1 MERIGVFV
9 CHCGT
14 NIAGTVD
21 VAKVAEELGKVDG
34 VVFSTHYT
42 YMCSSAGQKMIEDH
56 IKNDKLTGVVLCS
69 CSPRMHEK
77 TFRGC
82 AERAGLNPYKVEI
95 ANIREQDSWVVKD
108 MPKATEKAI
117 ALGKAAIA
125 KTILDAPLTPGET
138 PVVKRALVIGG
149 GIAGITAALDIADA
163 GFPVD
168 IVEKKTT
175 VGGKMAM
182 LDKTFPTL
190 DCASCIVTPKMTE
203 VSQNPNI
210 RILSYSEV
218 VGVKGYIG
226 NFTIDIKR
234 HPRYVDETKCTGCG
248 ACIEACPNKKVPN
261 EFNLNLNNRKAINIP
276 FAQAVPK
283 VAAISADYCL
293 HMKGLEKGKDNVC
306 GFCEKACG
314 TGAINFHQTE
324 EVITEKYGAIIV
336 ATGYNPIDLSK
347 FDEYAYSQSPDVVS
361 SLEFERLCN
370 ASGPTNGHLLRP
382 SDGNEPKEIVFV
394 QCVGSRCSADSK
406 KGHEYCS
413 KVCCMYT
420 AKHAILTRDH
430 YPDTNITVFY
440 IDVRTPGKN
449 FDEFYRRAVEQ
460 YGVHYIKGQVGKV
473 TPQSDG
479 TLDVQGSDLI
489 LNRQVHIKADMVVLA
504 ASIEADK
511 SARPLATMLTT
522 SMDNNDFFLE
532 AHAKLRPVESPTAGI
547 FLAGCCQGPKDI
559 PETVAQSSGAA
570 AKAICLLVKDKLK
583 NNPCTAHPNENMCN
597 GCGQCANVCPYGA
610 ISYIDKDFRGPNR
623 TTITRH
629 VSQVNTAMCQG
640 CGACTVACP
649 SGAMDLNGFSN
660 NQILAEVDAVCQN
673 L

>member
-21 VAKVAEELGKVDG
+21 VAKVAEELGKVNG
-34 VVFSTHYT
+34 VVYSTHYT
-42 YMCSSAGQKMIEDH
+42 YMCSSAGQKMIEDKIH
-56 IKNDKLTGVVLCS
+56 ELNLTGVVLCS

-77 TFRGC
+77 TFRSC
-82 AERAGLNPYKVEI
+82 AERAGLNAYKVEV
-95 ANIREQDSWVVKD
+95 ANIREQCSWVMKEMGD
-108 MPKATEKAI
+108 ATEKAI
-117 ALGKAAIA
+117 ALGKAAVA
-125 KTILDAPLTPGET
+125 KTILDTPLIEGET
-138 PVVKRALVIGG
+138 PMTKRALVIGG

-168 IVEKKTT
+168 IVEKDYT
-175 VGGKMAM
+175 VGGKMAK

-218 VGVKGYIG
+218 AGVKGYIG
-226 NFTIDIKR
+226 NFEVDIKR

-248 ACIEACPNKKVPN
+248 ACIEKCPNKKVPN
-261 EFNLNLNNRKAINIP
+261 AFNLNLNNRKAIDIP

-293 HMKGLEKGKDNVC
+293 HMKGLKNGKDNVC
-306 GFCEKACG
+306 GFCEKACAA
-314 TGAINFHQTE
+314 GAINFHQE
-324 EVITEKYGAIIV
+324 ETMLTEKYGAIIV
-336 ATGYNPIDLSK
+336 ATGYNPISLEK

-382 SDGNEPKEIVFV
+382 SDGKEPKNIVFV
-394 QCVGSRCSADSK
+394 QCVGSRCSADSA

-413 KVCCMYT
+413 KICCMYT

-473 TPQSDG
+473 TPLSDG

-583 NNPCTAHPNENMCN
+583 NNPCTANPNENACN

-610 ISYIDKDFRGPNR
+610 ISYIEKDFRGSNR
-623 TTITRH
+623 TTITRR
-629 VSQVNTAMCQG
+629 VSQVNKAMCHG

-649 SGAMDLNGFSN
+649 SGAMDLLGFSN
-660 NQILAEVDAVCQN
+660 KQILAEVDSV

>member
-21 VAKVAEELGKVDG
+21 VKKVAEELGKVDG
-34 VVFSTHYT
+34 VVFSTNYT
-42 YMCSSAGQKMIEDH
+42 YMCSSAGQQMIEEH

-77 TFRGC
+77 TFRAC
-82 AERAGLNPYKVEI
+82 AQRAGLNAYKVEV
-95 ANIREQDSWVVKD
+95 ANIREQCSWVLKN
-108 MPKATEKAI
+108 PEEATEKAI

-125 KTILDAPLTPGET
+125 KTILDTPLVEGET
-138 PVVKRALVIGG
+138 PVTKRALVIGG

-218 VGVKGYIG
+218 CGVKGYIG
-226 NFTIDIKR
+226 NFQIDIKR

-261 EFNLNLNNRKAINIP
+261 EFNLNLNTRKAINIP

-283 VAAISADYCL
+283 VASIDEGYCL
-293 HMKGLEKGKDNVC
+293 HMKGLKNGKDNVC
-306 GFCEKACG
+306 GFCEKACAA
-314 TGAINFHQTE
+314 GAINFNQKE
-324 EVITEKYGAIIV
+324 EIITEKYGAIIV
-336 ATGYNPIDLSK
+336 ATGYNPIDLKK

-382 SDGNEPKEIVFV
+382 SDGKEPKNIVFV
-394 QCVGSRCSADSK
+394 QCVGSRCSADSS

-430 YPDTNITVFY
+430 YPDTNCYVFY

-473 TPQSDG
+473 TPLSDG

-583 NNPCTAHPNENMCN
+583 NNPCTAHPNENACN

-660 NQILAEVDAVCQN
+660 KQILAEVDAC

>member
-21 VAKVAEELGKVDG
+21 VAKVAEELGKVNG
-34 VVFSTHYT
+34 VVYSTHYT
-42 YMCSSAGQKMIEDH
+42 YMCSSAGQKMIEDKIH
-56 IKNDKLTGVVLCS
+56 ELNLTGVVLCS

-77 TFRGC
+77 TFRSC
-82 AERAGLNPYKVEI
+82 AERAGLNAYKVEV
-95 ANIREQDSWVVKD
+95 ANIREQCSWVMKEMGD
-108 MPKATEKAI
+108 ATEKAI
-117 ALGKAAIA
+117 ALGKAAVA
-125 KTILDAPLTPGET
+125 KTILDTPLIEGET
-138 PVVKRALVIGG
+138 PMTKRALVIGG

-168 IVEKKTT
+168 IVEKDYT
-175 VGGKMAM
+175 VGGKMAK

-218 VGVKGYIG
+218 AGVKGYIG
-226 NFTIDIKR
+226 NFEVDIKR

-248 ACIEACPNKKVPN
+248 ACIEKCPNKKVPN
-261 EFNLNLNNRKAINIP
+261 AFNLNLNNRKAIDIP

-283 VAAISADYCL
+283 VAAISAAYCL
-293 HMKGLEKGKDNVC
+293 HMKGLKNGKDNVC
-306 GFCEKACG
+306 GFCEKACAA
-314 TGAINFHQTE
+314 GAINFHQE
-324 EVITEKYGAIIV
+324 ETMLTEKYGAIIV
-336 ATGYNPIDLSK
+336 ATGYNPISLEK

-382 SDGNEPKEIVFV
+382 SDGKEPKNIVFV
-394 QCVGSRCSADSK
+394 QCVGSRCSADST

-413 KVCCMYT
+413 KICCMYT

-473 TPQSDG
+473 TPLSDG

-583 NNPCTAHPNENMCN
+583 NNPCTANPNENACN

-610 ISYIDKDFRGPNR
+610 ISYIEKDFRGPNR
-623 TTITRH
+623 TTITRR
-629 VSQVNTAMCQG
+629 VSQVNKAMCHG

-649 SGAMDLNGFSN
+649 SGAMDLLGFSN
-660 NQILAEVDAVCQN
+660 KQILAEVDSV

>member
-21 VAKVAEELGKVDG
+21 VEKVAEELGKVDN
-34 VVFSTHYT
+34 VVYSTHYT
-42 YMCSSAGQKMIEDH
+42 YMCSSAGQQMIEER
-56 IKNDKLTGVVLCS
+56 IKEDKLTGVVLCS

-77 TFRGC
+77 TFRNC
-82 AERAGLNPYKVEI
+82 AERAGLNPFKVEV
-95 ANIREQDSWVVKD
+95 ANIREQDSWVLKD
-108 MPKATEKAI
+108 KDQATEKAI
-117 ALGKAAIA
+117 ALGKAAVA
-125 KTILDAPLTPGET
+125 KTILNTPLIAGET
-138 PVVKRALVIGG
+138 PMTKRALVIGG

-168 IVEKKTT
+168 IVEKDYT
-175 VGGKMAM
+175 VGGKMAK

-210 RILSYSEV
+210 RILSASEV
-218 VGVKGYIG
+218 TAVSGYIG
-226 NFTIDIKR
+226 NFEIEITR

-248 ACIEACPNKKVPN
+248 ACIEKCPNAKVPN
-261 EFNLNLNNRKAINIP
+261 PFNLNLNNRKAIDIP

-283 VAAISADYCL
+283 VANIDATYCL
-293 HMKGLEKGKDNVC
+293 HMKALKNGKDGVC
-306 GFCEKACG
+306 GFCEKAC
-314 TGAINFHQTE
+314 TAGAINFKQQE
-324 EVITEKYGAIIV
+324 EKLTEKYGAIVV
-336 ATGYNPIDLSK
+336 ATGYNPISLEK

-382 SDGNEPKEIVFV
+382 SDGKEPKTIVFV
-394 QCVGSRCSADSK
+394 QCVGSRCSADST

-413 KVCCMYT
+413 KICCMYT

-430 YPDTNITVFY
+430 YPDTNCYVFY

-489 LNRQVHIKADMVVLA
+489 LNKQVHIKADMVVLA

-583 NNPCTAHPNENMCN
+583 NDPCTAHPDENACN
-597 GCGQCANVCPYGA
+597 GCGACKNVCPYGA
-610 ISYIDKDFRGPNR
+610 ISYVEKDFRGPNR
-623 TTITRH
+623 TTITRR
-629 VSQVNTAMCQG
+629 VSQVNSAMCHG

-649 SGAMDLNGFSN
+649 SGAMDLHGFSN
-660 NQILAEVDAVCQN
+660 KQILAEVDSV

>member
-34 VVFSTHYT
+34 VVYSTHYT
-42 YMCSSAGQKMIEDH
+42 YMCSSAGQQMIEDH
-56 IKNDKLTGVVLCS
+56 IKDDKLTGVVLCS

-77 TFRGC
+77 TFRSC
-82 AERAGLNPYKVEI
+82 AERAGLNPYKVEV
-95 ANIREQDSWVVKD
+95 ANIREQTSWVMKD
-108 MPKATEKAI
+108 MEQATEKAI

-125 KTILDAPLTPGET
+125 KTILDTPLIAGET
-138 PVVKRALVIGG
+138 PMTKRALVIGG

-168 IVEKKTT
+168 IVEKDYT
-175 VGGKMAM
+175 VGGKMAK

-210 RILSYSEV
+210 RILSASEV
-218 VGVKGYIG
+218 CRVSGYIG
-226 NFTIDIKR
+226 NFEIDIKR

-248 ACIEACPNKKVPN
+248 ACIEKCPNKKVPN
-261 EFNLNLNNRKAINIP
+261 AFNLGLNNRKAIDIP

-283 VAAISADYCL
+283 VANIDANYCL
-293 HMKGLEKGKDNVC
+293 HMKGLANGKDNVC
-306 GFCEKACG
+306 GFCEKACAA
-314 TGAINFHQTE
+314 GAIKFDQKE
-324 EVITEKYGAIIV
+324 EIITEKYGAIIV
-336 ATGYNPIDLSK
+336 ATGYNPISLEK
-347 FDEYAYSQSPDVVS
+347 FDEYAYNQSPDVVS

-382 SDGNEPKEIVFV
+382 SDGKEPKTIVFV
-394 QCVGSRCSADSK
+394 QCVGSRCSADST

-413 KVCCMYT
+413 KICCMYT

-430 YPDTNITVFY
+430 YPDTNCYVFY
-440 IDVRTPGKN
+440 IDVRTPGKL

-489 LNRQVHIKADMVVLA
+489 LNKQVHIKADMVVLA

-583 NNPCTAHPNENMCN
+583 NDPCTAQPDENACN
-597 GCGQCANVCPYGA
+597 GCGQCQNVCPYGA
-610 ISYIDKDFRGPNR
+610 ISYVDKDFRGPNR

-629 VSQVNTAMCQG
+629 VSQVNSAMCHG

-649 SGAMDLNGFSN
+649 SGAMDLKGFSN
-660 NQILAEVDAVCQN
+660 KQILAEVDSV

>member
-21 VAKVAEELGKVDG
+21 VAKVAEEVGKMPE
-34 VVFSTHYT
+34 VVYSTNYT

-56 IKNDKLTGVVLCS
+56 IKDDKLTGVVLCS

-77 TFRGC
+77 TFRSC
-82 AERAGLNPYKVEI
+82 AARAGLNQFKVEI
-95 ANIREQDSWVVKD
+95 ANIREQTSWVGKNIEEN
-108 MPKATEKAI
+108 TEKAI
-117 ALGKAAIA
+117 ALAKAAVA
-125 KTILDAPLTPGET
+125 KTVLNSPLTEGET
-138 PVVKRALVIGG
+138 PVTKRALVIGG

-168 IVEKKTT
+168 IVEKKVT

-234 HPRYVDETKCTGCG
+234 HARYVDESKCTGCG

-261 EFNLNLNNRKAINIP
+261 DFNLNLDNKKAIYIP

-283 VAAISADYCL
+283 VATIDANYCL
-293 HMKGLEKGKDNVC
+293 HQKAAKNGKEAC
-306 GFCEKACG
+306 GFCQKACG
-314 TGAINFHQTE
+314 VGAIDFNMKD
-324 EVITEKYGAIIV
+324 EVITEKYGTIIV
-336 ATGYNPIDLSK
+336 ATGYNPIELTK

-382 SDGNEPKEIVFV
+382 SDGKEPKTIVFV
-394 QCVGSRCSADSK
+394 QCVGSRCSADST

-413 KVCCMYT
+413 KICCMYT

-430 YPDTNITVFY
+430 YPDTNCYVFY
-440 IDVRTPGKN
+440 IDVRTPGKL

-489 LNRQVHIKADMVVLA
+489 LNKQVHIKADMVVLA

-583 NNPCTAHPNENMCN
+583 NDPCTAQPDENACN

-610 ISYIDKDFRGPNR
+610 ISYVDKDFRGPNR

-629 VSQVNTAMCQG
+629 VSQVNSAMCHG

-649 SGAMDLNGFSN
+649 SGAMDLKGFSN
-660 NQILAEVDAVCQN
+660 KQILAEVDSV

>member
-42 YMCSSAGQKMIEDH
+42 YMCSSAGQQMIEDH
-56 IKNDKLTGVVLCS
+56 IKDDKLTGVVLCS

-77 TFRGC
+77 TFRSC
-82 AERAGLNPYKVEI
+82 AERAGLNPYKVEV
-95 ANIREQDSWVVKD
+95 ANIREQTSWVMKD
-108 MPKATEKAI
+108 MEQATEKAI

-125 KTILDAPLTPGET
+125 KTILDTPLIAGET
-138 PVVKRALVIGG
+138 PMTKRALVIGG

-168 IVEKKTT
+168 IVEKDYT
-175 VGGKMAM
+175 VGGKMAK

-210 RILSYSEV
+210 RILSASEV
-218 VGVKGYIG
+218 CRVSGYIG
-226 NFTIDIKR
+226 NFEIDIKR
-234 HPRYVDETKCTGCG
+234 YPRYVDETKCTGCG
-248 ACIEACPNKKVPN
+248 ACIEKCPNKKVPN
-261 EFNLNLNNRKAINIP
+261 AFNLGLNNRKAIDIP

-283 VAAISADYCL
+283 VANIDANYCL
-293 HMKGLEKGKDNVC
+293 HMKGLANGKDNVC
-306 GFCEKACG
+306 GFCEKACAA
-314 TGAINFHQTE
+314 GAIKFDQKE
-324 EVITEKYGAIIV
+324 EIITEKYGAIIV
-336 ATGYNPIDLSK
+336 ATGYNPISLEK
-347 FDEYAYSQSPDVVS
+347 FDEYAYNQSPDVVS

-382 SDGNEPKEIVFV
+382 SDGKEPKTIVFV
-394 QCVGSRCSADSK
+394 QCVGSRCSADST

-413 KVCCMYT
+413 KICCMYT

-430 YPDTNITVFY
+430 YPDTNCYVFY
-440 IDVRTPGKN
+440 IDVRTPGKL

-489 LNRQVHIKADMVVLA
+489 LNKQVHIKADMVVLA

-583 NNPCTAHPNENMCN
+583 NDPCTAQPDENACN

-610 ISYIDKDFRGPNR
+610 ISYVDKDFRGPNR

-629 VSQVNTAMCQG
+629 VSQVNSAMCHG

-649 SGAMDLNGFSN
+649 SGAMDLKGFSN
-660 NQILAEVDAVCQN
+660 KQILAEVDSV

>member
-21 VAKVAEELGKVDG
+21 VAKVAEELGKVNG

-42 YMCSSAGQKMIEDH
+42 YMCSSAGQQMIEDKIH
-56 IKNDKLTGVVLCS
+56 ELNLTGVVLCS

-77 TFRGC
+77 TFRSC
-82 AERAGLNPYKVEI
+82 AERAGLNAYKVEV
-95 ANIREQDSWVVKD
+95 ANIREQCSWVMKE
-108 MPKATEKAI
+108 MPDATEKAI

-125 KTILDAPLTPGET
+125 KTILDTPLIEGET
-138 PVVKRALVIGG
+138 PMTKRALVIGG

-168 IVEKKTT
+168 IVEKDYT
-175 VGGKMAM
+175 VGGKMAR

-203 VSQNPNI
+203 VSQNSNI

-218 VGVKGYIG
+218 CDVKGYIG
-226 NFTIDIKR
+226 NFEVDIKR
-234 HPRYVDETKCTGCG
+234 HPRFVDETKCTGCG
-248 ACIEACPNKKVPN
+248 ACIEKCPNKKVPN
-261 EFNLNLNNRKAINIP
+261 SFNLNLDNCKAINIP
-276 FAQAVPK
+276 FDQAVPK
-283 VAAISADYCL
+283 VAAINADYCL
-293 HMKGLEKGKDNVC
+293 HMNGLKNGKDNVC
-306 GFCEKACG
+306 GFCEKAC
-314 TGAINFHQTE
+314 TAGAINFNQKE
-324 EVITEKYGAIIV
+324 EILTEKYGAIIV
-336 ATGYNPIDLSK
+336 ATGYNPISLEK

-382 SDGNEPKEIVFV
+382 SDGKEPKNIVFV
-394 QCVGSRCSADSK
+394 QCVGSRCSADST

-413 KVCCMYT
+413 KICCMYT

-473 TPQSDG
+473 TPLSDG

-489 LNRQVHIKADMVVLA
+489 LNKQVHIKADMVVLA

-511 SARPLATMLTT
+511 TARPLATMLTT

-583 NNPCTAHPNENMCN
+583 NNPCTANPNENACN

-610 ISYIDKDFRGPNR
+610 ITYIDKDFRGPNR

-629 VSQVNTAMCQG
+629 VSQVNTAMCHG

-649 SGAMDLNGFSN
+649 SGAMDLLGFSN
-660 NQILAEVDAVCQN
+660 KQILAEVDSV

>member
-21 VAKVAEELGKVDG
+21 VAKVAEELGKIPE

-42 YMCSSAGQKMIEDH
+42 YMCSSAGQQMIEDH
-56 IKNDKLTGVVLCS
+56 IKNDHLTGVVLCS

-82 AERAGLNPYKVEI
+82 AERAGLNPYKVEV
-95 ANIREQDSWVVKD
+95 ANIREQDSWVTKD
-108 MPKATEKAI
+108 MPLATEKAI
-117 ALGKAAIA
+117 ALGKAAVA
-125 KTILDAPLTPGET
+125 KTILDTPLTPGET
-138 PVVKRALVIGG
+138 PMTKRALVIGG
-149 GIAGITAALDIADA
+149 GIAGITAALDIAEA

-168 IVEKKTT
+168 LVERKPT
-175 VGGKMAM
+175 VGGKMAQ

-190 DCASCIVTPKMTE
+190 DCASCIVTPRMTE
-203 VSQNPNI
+203 VGQNKNI

-218 VGVKGYIG
+218 SKVTGYIG
-226 NFTIDIKR
+226 NFTVDILR
-234 HPRYVDETKCTGCG
+234 HARYVDEAKCTGCG
-248 ACIEACPNKKVPN
+248 ECTEKCPMKKVPN
-261 EFNLNLNNRKAINIP
+261 DFNFNLNNKTAVYIP

-283 VAAISADYCL
+283 IATIDANYCL
-293 HMKGLEKGKDNVC
+293 HLKAMKNGKDNVC
-306 GFCEKACG
+306 GMCEKTCG
-314 TGAINFHQTE
+314 AGAINFNAKD
-324 EVITEKYGAIIV
+324 EVIQEKYGAIVV
-336 ATGYNPIDLSK
+336 ATGYDMIDLKPYDEFAYNQSK
-347 FDEYAYSQSPDVVS
+347 DVVS

-370 ASGPTNGHLLRP
+370 ASGPTSGVLLRP
-382 SDGNEPKEIVFV
+382 SDGKPPKKIVFV
-394 QCVGSRCSADSK
+394 QCVGSRCAANAE
-406 KGHEYCS
+406 KGNEYCS

-420 AKHAILTRDH
+420 AKQAILTRDH
-430 YPDTNITVFY
+430 YPDTECYVFY
-440 IDVRTPGKN
+440 IDVRTPGKA

-460 YGVHYIKGQVGKV
+460 YGVHYIKGMVGKV
-473 TPQSDG
+473 TPLSDG

-489 LNRQVHIKADMVVLA
+489 LNRQLHIKADMVVLA
-504 ASIEADK
+504 GSLEANK

-532 AHAKLRPVESPTAGI
+532 AHVKLRPVESPTAGI
-547 FLAGCCQGPKDI
+547 FLAGACLGPKDI

-570 AKAICLLVKDKLK
+570 AKAITLLIKDKLQ
-583 NNPCTAHPNENMCN
+583 NNPCTAHPDENMCN

-610 ISYIDKDFRGPNR
+610 ISYVDKDFRGPNR
-623 TTITRH
+623 ITITRH

-649 SGAMDLNGFSN
+649 SGAMDLLGFSN
-660 NQILAEVDAVCQN
+660 NQILAEVDAVN
-673 L
+673 

>member
-1 MERIGVFV
+1 MERIGVFI

-21 VAKVAEELGKVDG
+21 VEKVTEELAKVPG
-34 VVFSTHYT
+34 VVYSTHYT
-42 YMCSSAGQKMIEDH
+42 YMCSSAGQKMIEDQ
-56 IKNDKLTGVVLCS
+56 IKENKLTGVVLCS

-77 TFRGC
+77 TFRSC
-82 AERAGLNPYKVEI
+82 AERAGLNGYKVEI
-95 ANIREQDSWVVKD
+95 ANIREQTSWVCKD
-108 MPKATEKAI
+108 MEQGTEKAI

-125 KTILDAPLTPGET
+125 KTILDTPLIEGET
-138 PVVKRALVIGG
+138 PVTKRALVIGG

-168 IVEKKTT
+168 IVEKKPT

-226 NFTIDIKR
+226 NFQVDIKR
-234 HPRYVDETKCTGCG
+234 HARYVDETKCTGCG
-248 ACIEACPNKKVPN
+248 ECIEKCPNKKVPN
-261 EFNLNLNNRKAINIP
+261 DFNMNLDNKKAIYIP

-283 VAAISADYCL
+283 VATIDANYCL
-293 HMKGLEKGKDNVC
+293 HMKALAKGKDNVC

-314 TGAINFHQTE
+314 VGAINFHDE
-324 EVITEKYGAIIV
+324 DKVITEGYGAIIV
-336 ATGYNPIDLSK
+336 ATGYNPIDLNK
-347 FDEYAYSQSPDVVS
+347 FDEFAYSQSPDVVS

-370 ASGPTNGHLLRP
+370 ASGPTNGHLKRP
-382 SDGNEPKEIVFV
+382 SDGKEPKTIVFV
-394 QCVGSRCSADSK
+394 QCVGSRCSADAT

-430 YPDTNITVFY
+430 YPDTNCYVFY
-440 IDVRTPGKN
+440 IDVRTPGKL

-460 YGVHYIKGQVGKV
+460 YGVHYIKGMVGKV

-583 NNPCTAHPNENMCN
+583 NNACTANPNENMCN
-597 GCGQCANVCPYGA
+597 GCGQCEKVCPYGA
-610 ISYIDKDFRGPNR
+610 ISYVDKDFRGPNR

-629 VSQVNTAMCQG
+629 VSQVNTAMCHG

-649 SGAMDLNGFSN
+649 SGAMDLLGFSN
-660 NQILAEVDAVCQN
+660 KQILAEVDAC

>member
-21 VAKVAEELGKVDG
+21 VEKVAEELGKVDG
-34 VVFSTHYT
+34 VVYSTHYT
-42 YMCSSAGQKMIEDH
+42 YMCSSAGQQMIEDH

-77 TFRGC
+77 TFRSC
-82 AERAGLNPYKVEI
+82 AERAGLNPFKVEV
-95 ANIREQDSWVVKD
+95 ANIREQTSWVMKD
-108 MPKATEKAI
+108 MEQATEKAI

-125 KTILDAPLTPGET
+125 KTILDTPLIAGET
-138 PVVKRALVIGG
+138 PMTKRALVIGG

-168 IVEKKTT
+168 IVEKDYT
-175 VGGKMAM
+175 VGGKMAK

-210 RILSYSEV
+210 RILSASEV
-218 VGVKGYIG
+218 CRVSGYIG
-226 NFTIDIKR
+226 NFEIDIKR

-248 ACIEACPNKKVPN
+248 ACIEKCPNKKVPN
-261 EFNLNLNNRKAINIP
+261 AFNLGLNNRKAIDIP

-283 VAAISADYCL
+283 VANIDANYCL
-293 HMKGLEKGKDNVC
+293 HMKGLANGKDNVC
-306 GFCEKACG
+306 GFCEKACAA
-314 TGAINFHQTE
+314 GAIKFDQKE
-324 EVITEKYGAIIV
+324 EIITEKYGAIIV
-336 ATGYNPIDLSK
+336 ATGYNPISLEK
-347 FDEYAYSQSPDVVS
+347 FDEYAYNQSPDVVS

-382 SDGNEPKEIVFV
+382 SDGKEPKTIVFV
-394 QCVGSRCSADSK
+394 QCVGSRCSADAT

-413 KVCCMYT
+413 KICCMYT

-430 YPDTNITVFY
+430 YPDTNCYVFY
-440 IDVRTPGKN
+440 IDVRTPGKL

-489 LNRQVHIKADMVVLA
+489 LNKQVHIKADMVVLA

-583 NNPCTAHPNENMCN
+583 NDPCTAQPDENACN
-597 GCGQCANVCPYGA
+597 GCGQCVNVCPYGA
-610 ISYIDKDFRGPNR
+610 ISYVDKDFRGPNR

-629 VSQVNTAMCQG
+629 VSQVNSAMCHG

-649 SGAMDLNGFSN
+649 SGAMDLKGFSN
-660 NQILAEVDAVCQN
+660 KQILAEVDSV

>member
-21 VAKVAEELGKVDG
+21 VAKVAEELGKVNG
-34 VVFSTHYT
+34 VVYSTHYT
-42 YMCSSAGQKMIEDH
+42 YMCSSAGQKMIEDKIH
-56 IKNDKLTGVVLCS
+56 ELNLTGVVLCS

-77 TFRGC
+77 TFRSC
-82 AERAGLNPYKVEI
+82 AERAGLNAYKVEV
-95 ANIREQDSWVVKD
+95 ANIREQCSWVMKEMGD
-108 MPKATEKAI
+108 ATEKAI
-117 ALGKAAIA
+117 ALGKAAVA
-125 KTILDAPLTPGET
+125 KTILDTPLIEGET
-138 PVVKRALVIGG
+138 PMTKRALVIGG

-168 IVEKKTT
+168 IVEKDYT
-175 VGGKMAM
+175 VGGKMAK

-218 VGVKGYIG
+218 AGVKGYIG
-226 NFTIDIKR
+226 NFEVDIKR

-248 ACIEACPNKKVPN
+248 ACIEKCPNKKVPN
-261 EFNLNLNNRKAINIP
+261 TFNLNLNNRKAIDIP

-293 HMKGLEKGKDNVC
+293 HMKGLKNGKDNVC
-306 GFCEKACG
+306 GFCEKACAA
-314 TGAINFHQTE
+314 GAINFHQE
-324 EVITEKYGAIIV
+324 ETMLTEKYGAIIV
-336 ATGYNPIDLSK
+336 ATGYNPISLEK

-382 SDGNEPKEIVFV
+382 SDGKEPKNIVFV
-394 QCVGSRCSADSK
+394 QCVGSRCSADSA

-413 KVCCMYT
+413 KICCMYT

-473 TPQSDG
+473 TPLSDG

-583 NNPCTAHPNENMCN
+583 NNPCTANPNENACN
-597 GCGQCANVCPYGA
+597 GCGQCVNVCPYGA
-610 ISYIDKDFRGPNR
+610 ISYIEKDFRGPNR
-623 TTITRH
+623 TTITRR
-629 VSQVNTAMCQG
+629 VSQVNKAMCHG

-649 SGAMDLNGFSN
+649 SGAMDLLGFSN
-660 NQILAEVDAVCQN
+660 KQILAEVDSV

>member
-21 VAKVAEELGKVDG
+21 VAKVAEELGKQPG
-34 VVFSTHYT
+34 VVYSTHYT

-56 IKNDKLTGVVLCS
+56 IKDDKLTGVVLCS

-82 AERAGLNPYKVEI
+82 AERAGLNPYKVEV
-95 ANIREQDSWVVKD
+95 ANIREQDSWVTKD
-108 MPKATEKAI
+108 IPTATEKAI

-125 KTILDAPLTPGET
+125 KTILDTPLTPGET
-138 PVVKRALVIGG
+138 AVTKRALVIGG

-168 IVEKKTT
+168 IVEKDFT
-175 VGGKMAM
+175 VGGKMAK

-218 VGVKGYIG
+218 CGVRGYIG
-226 NFTIDIKR
+226 NFEIDIKR

-248 ACIEACPNKKVPN
+248 ACIEKCPNKKVPN
-261 EFNLNLNNRKAINIP
+261 AFNLNLNMRKAIDIP

-283 VAAISADYCL
+283 VANIDANYCL
-293 HMKGLEKGKDNVC
+293 HMKGLANGKDNVC
-306 GFCEKACG
+306 GFCEKVCG
-314 TGAINFHQTE
+314 AGAINFHQKE
-324 EVITEKYGAIIV
+324 ELLTEKYGAIIV
-336 ATGYNPIDLSK
+336 ATGYNPIDLNK
-347 FDEYAYSQSPDVVS
+347 FDEFAYAQSPDVVS

-382 SDGNEPKEIVFV
+382 SDGKEPKTIVFV
-394 QCVGSRCSADSK
+394 QCVGSRCSADAG

-430 YPDTNITVFY
+430 YPDTDCYVFY

-460 YGVHYIKGQVGKV
+460 YGVHYIKGMVGKV
-473 TPQSDG
+473 TPQADG

-489 LNRQVHIKADMVVLA
+489 LNRQLHIKADMVVLA

-583 NNPCTAHPNENMCN
+583 NDPCTAHPDENMCN
-597 GCGQCANVCPYGA
+597 GCGQCENVCPYGA
-610 ISYIDKDFRGPNR
+610 ISYVEKDFRGPNR
-623 TTITRH
+623 TTITRR
-629 VSQVNTAMCQG
+629 VSQVNTAMCHG

-649 SGAMDLNGFSN
+649 SGAMDLHGFSN
-660 NQILAEVDAVCQN
+660 KQIMAEVDSI
-673 L
+673 LSF

>member
-21 VAKVAEELGKVDG
+21 VEKVAKEVSKMPG
-34 VVFSTHYT
+34 VVYSTHYT

-56 IKNDKLTGVVLCS
+56 IKDDKLTGVVLCS

-77 TFRGC
+77 TFRSC
-82 AERAGLNPYKVEI
+82 AERAGLNAYKVEI
-95 ANIREQDSWVVKD
+95 ANIREQASWVMKD
-108 MPKATEKAI
+108 KEKATDKAI
-117 ALGKAAIA
+117 ALAKAAVA
-125 KTILDAPLTPGET
+125 KTILDTPLTEGET
-138 PVVKRALVIGG
+138 PMTKRALVIGG

-168 IVEKKTT
+168 LVEKTAT
-175 VGGKMAM
+175 IGGKMAM

-203 VSQNPNI
+203 VSQNKNI
-210 RILSYSEV
+210 RILTLSEV

-234 HPRYVDETKCTGCG
+234 HARFVDETLCTGCG
-248 ACIEACPNKKVPN
+248 ECVEKCPNKKVPN
-261 EFNLNLNNRKAINIP
+261 EFNLNLNTKKAVYIP

-283 VAAISADYCL
+283 VATIDANYCL
-293 HMKGLEKGKDNVC
+293 HLKALQKGKDNVC
-306 GFCEKACG
+306 MMCQKTCG
-314 TGAINFHQTE
+314 AHAIDFTQKDT
-324 EVITEKYGAIIV
+324 VITENYGAIVV
-336 ATGYNPIDLSK
+336 ATGYNPIELSK

-370 ASGPTNGHLLRP
+370 ASGPTSGHLLRP
-382 SDGNEPKEIVFV
+382 SDGREPKTIVFV
-394 QCVGSRCSADSK
+394 QCVGSRCSADSN

-430 YPDTNITVFY
+430 YPDTECYVFY
-440 IDVRTPGKN
+440 IDVRTPGKQ

-460 YGVHYIKGQVGKV
+460 YGVHYIKGMVGKV
-473 TPQSDG
+473 TPCSDG
-479 TLDVQGSDLI
+479 SLEVQGSDLI
-489 LNRQVHIKADMVVLA
+489 LDKQVHIKADMVVLA

-511 SARPLATMLTT
+511 SARPLATMLAT

-532 AHAKLRPVESPTAGI
+532 AHVKLRPVESPTAGV
-547 FLAGCCQGPKDI
+547 FLAGCCLGPKDI

-583 NNPCTAHPNENMCN
+583 NNPCVSHPDENMCN
-597 GCGQCANVCPYGA
+597 GCGQCENVCPYGA
-610 ISYIDKDFRGPNR
+610 ISYVYKDFRGPNR
-623 TTITRH
+623 TTITRR

-649 SGAMDLNGFSN
+649 SGAMDLLGFSN
-660 NQILAEVDAVCQN
+660 KQILAEVDSV

>member
-14 NIAGTVD
+14 NIAGVVD
-21 VAKVAEELGKVDG
+21 VEKVAEELGKVDG
-34 VVFSTHYT
+34 VVYSTHYT

-56 IKNDKLTGVVLCS
+56 IKDDKLTGVVLCS

-77 TFRGC
+77 TFRAC
-82 AERAGLNPYKVEI
+82 AERAGLNPYKVEV
-95 ANIREQDSWVVKD
+95 ANIREQTSWVLKD
-108 MPKATEKAI
+108 VNEATEKAI

-125 KTILDAPLTPGET
+125 KSILDTPLTEGET
-138 PVVKRALVIGG
+138 PVTKRALVIGG
-149 GIAGITAALDIADA
+149 GIAGITAPLDIADA

-168 IVEKKTT
+168 IVEKKPT

-218 VGVKGYIG
+218 VGVSGYIG
-226 NFTIDIKR
+226 NFSIDIKR
-234 HPRYVDETKCTGCG
+234 HARFVDETKCTGCG
-248 ACIEACPNKKVPN
+248 ECIEKCPNKKVPN
-261 EFNLNLNNRKAINIP
+261 DFNLNLDTKKAIYIP

-283 VAAISADYCL
+283 VATIDENYCL
-293 HMKGLEKGKDNVC
+293 HMKGLKNGKDNVC
-306 GFCEKACG
+306 GFCQKACG
-314 TGAINFHQTE
+314 VGAINFDMKD

-336 ATGYNPIDLSK
+336 ATGYNPIDLNK
-347 FDEYAYSQSPDVVS
+347 FDEFAYNTSPDVVS

-370 ASGPTNGHLLRP
+370 ASGPTNGHLRRP
-382 SDGNEPKEIVFV
+382 SDGKEPKNIVFV
-394 QCVGSRCSADSK
+394 QCVGSRCAAGAE

-430 YPDTNITVFY
+430 YPDTNCYVFT

-460 YGVHYIKGQVGKV
+460 YGVHYIKGMVGKV
-473 TPQSDG
+473 TPQADG

-489 LNRQVHIKADMVVLA
+489 LNKQVHIKADMVVLA

-583 NNPCTAHPNENMCN
+583 NNPCTSSPNENMCN
-597 GCGQCANVCPYGA
+597 GCGACANVCPYGA
-610 ISYIDKDFRGPNR
+610 ISYIEKDFRGPNR
-623 TTITRH
+623 TTITRR

-649 SGAMDLNGFSN
+649 SGAMDLLGFSN
-660 NQILAEVDAVCQN
+660 KQIMAEVDSV

>member
-9 CHCGT
+9 GHCGT

-34 VVFSTHYT
+34 VVYSTDYT

-56 IKNDKLTGVVLCS
+56 IKDDKLTGVVLCS

-77 TFRGC
+77 TFRAC
-82 AERAGLNPYKVEI
+82 AERAGLNPYKVEV
-95 ANIREQDSWVVKD
+95 ANIREQCSWVMKD
-108 MPKATEKAI
+108 QLSATEKAI

-125 KTILDAPLTPGET
+125 KTILDTPLIPGET
-138 PVVKRALVIGG
+138 PMTKRALVIGG

-168 IVEKKTT
+168 IVEKNVT

-234 HPRYVDETKCTGCG
+234 NPRYVDETKCTGCG
-248 ACIEACPNKKVPN
+248 ACMEVCPNKKVPN
-261 EFNLNLNNRKAINIP
+261 AFNLNLNNRKAIDIP

-283 VAAISADYCL
+283 VANIDAGYCL
-293 HMKGLEKGKDNVC
+293 HMKGMKNGKDNVC
-306 GFCEKACG
+306 GFCEKACAA
-314 TGAINFHQTE
+314 GAINFHQKE
-324 EVITEKYGAIIV
+324 EILTEKYGAIIV
-336 ATGYNPIDLSK
+336 ATGYNPIELNK

-382 SDGNEPKEIVFV
+382 SDGKEPKNIVFV
-394 QCVGSRCSADSK
+394 QCVGSRCSADST

-413 KVCCMYT
+413 KICCMYT

-460 YGVHYIKGQVGKV
+460 YGVNYIKGQVGKI
-473 TPQSDG
+473 TPLADG

-489 LNRQVHIKADMVVLA
+489 LNKQVHIKADMVVLA

-522 SMDNNDFFLE
+522 SMDTNDFFLE

-570 AKAICLLVKDKLK
+570 AKAICLLIKDKLQ
-583 NNPCTAHPNENMCN
+583 NNPCTATPDENACN

-629 VSQVNTAMCQG
+629 ISQVNSAMCQG

-649 SGAMDLNGFSN
+649 SGAMDLKGFSN
-660 NQILAEVDAVCQN
+660 KQILAEVDAC

>member
-21 VAKVAEELGKVDG
+21 VAKVAEELGKVNG
-34 VVFSTHYT
+34 VVYSTHYT
-42 YMCSSAGQKMIEDH
+42 YMCSSAGQKMIEDKIH
-56 IKNDKLTGVVLCS
+56 ELNLTGVVLCS

-77 TFRGC
+77 TFRSC
-82 AERAGLNPYKVEI
+82 AERAGLNAYKVEV
-95 ANIREQDSWVVKD
+95 ANIREQCSWVMKEMGD
-108 MPKATEKAI
+108 ATEKAI
-117 ALGKAAIA
+117 ALGKAAVA
-125 KTILDAPLTPGET
+125 KTILDTPLIEGET
-138 PVVKRALVIGG
+138 PMTKRALVIGG

-168 IVEKKTT
+168 IVEKDYT
-175 VGGKMAM
+175 VGGKMAK

-218 VGVKGYIG
+218 AGVKGYIG
-226 NFTIDIKR
+226 NFEVDIKR

-248 ACIEACPNKKVPN
+248 ACIEKCPNKKVPN
-261 EFNLNLNNRKAINIP
+261 AFNLNLNNRKAIDIP

-293 HMKGLEKGKDNVC
+293 HMKGLKNGKDNVC
-306 GFCEKACG
+306 GFCEKACAA
-314 TGAINFHQTE
+314 GAINFHQE
-324 EVITEKYGAIIV
+324 ETMLTEKYGAIIV
-336 ATGYNPIDLSK
+336 ATGYNPISLEK

-382 SDGNEPKEIVFV
+382 SDGKEPKNIVFV
-394 QCVGSRCSADSK
+394 QCVGSRCSADST

-413 KVCCMYT
+413 KICCMYT

-473 TPQSDG
+473 TPLSDG

-489 LNRQVHIKADMVVLA
+489 LNKQVHIKADMVVLA

-583 NNPCTAHPNENMCN
+583 NNPCTANPNENACN

-610 ISYIDKDFRGPNR
+610 ISYIEKDFRGPNR
-623 TTITRH
+623 TTITRR
-629 VSQVNTAMCQG
+629 VSQVNKAMCHG

-649 SGAMDLNGFSN
+649 SGAMDLLGFSN
-660 NQILAEVDAVCQN
+660 KQILAEVDSV

>member
-21 VAKVAEELGKVDG
+21 VAKVAEELGKVNG
-34 VVFSTHYT
+34 VVYSTHYT
-42 YMCSSAGQKMIEDH
+42 YMCSSAGQKMIEDKIH
-56 IKNDKLTGVVLCS
+56 ELNLTGVVLCS

-77 TFRGC
+77 TFRSC
-82 AERAGLNPYKVEI
+82 AERAGLNAYKVEV
-95 ANIREQDSWVVKD
+95 ANIREQCSWVMKEMGD
-108 MPKATEKAI
+108 ATEKAI
-117 ALGKAAIA
+117 ALGKAAVA
-125 KTILDAPLTPGET
+125 KTILDTPLIEGET
-138 PVVKRALVIGG
+138 PMTKRALVIGG

-168 IVEKKTT
+168 IVEKDYT
-175 VGGKMAM
+175 VGGKMAK

-218 VGVKGYIG
+218 AGVKGYIG
-226 NFTIDIKR
+226 NFEVDIKR

-248 ACIEACPNKKVPN
+248 ACIEKCPNKKVPN
-261 EFNLNLNNRKAINIP
+261 AFNLNLNNRKAIDIP

-293 HMKGLEKGKDNVC
+293 HMKGLKNGKDNVC
-306 GFCEKACG
+306 GFCEKACAA
-314 TGAINFHQTE
+314 GAINFHQE
-324 EVITEKYGAIIV
+324 ETMLTEKYGAIIV
-336 ATGYNPIDLSK
+336 ATGYNPISLEK

-382 SDGNEPKEIVFV
+382 SDGKEPKNIVFV
-394 QCVGSRCSADSK
+394 QCVGSRCSADST

-413 KVCCMYT
+413 KICCMYT

-473 TPQSDG
+473 TPLSDG

-583 NNPCTAHPNENMCN
+583 NNPCTANPNENDCN
-597 GCGQCANVCPYGA
+597 GCGQCANVCPYSA
-610 ISYIDKDFRGPNR
+610 ISYIEKDFRGPNR
-623 TTITRH
+623 TTITRR
-629 VSQVNTAMCQG
+629 VSQVNKAMCHG

-649 SGAMDLNGFSN
+649 SGAMDLLGFSN
-660 NQILAEVDAVCQN
+660 KQILAEVDSV

>member
-34 VVFSTHYT
+34 VVYSTHYT
-42 YMCSSAGQKMIEDH
+42 YMCSSAGQQMIEEH

-77 TFRGC
+77 TFRSC
-82 AERAGLNPYKVEI
+82 AERAGLNPYKVEV
-95 ANIREQDSWVVKD
+95 ANIREQTSWVMKD
-108 MPKATEKAI
+108 MEQATEKAI

-125 KTILDAPLTPGET
+125 KTILDTPLIAGET
-138 PVVKRALVIGG
+138 PMTKRALVIGG

-168 IVEKKTT
+168 IVEKDYT
-175 VGGKMAM
+175 VGGKMAK

-210 RILSYSEV
+210 RILSASEV
-218 VGVKGYIG
+218 CRVSGYIG
-226 NFTIDIKR
+226 NFEIDIKR

-248 ACIEACPNKKVPN
+248 ACIEKCPNKKVPN
-261 EFNLNLNNRKAINIP
+261 AFNLGLNNRKAIDIP

-283 VAAISADYCL
+283 VANIDANYCL
-293 HMKGLEKGKDNVC
+293 HMKGLANGKDNVC
-306 GFCEKACG
+306 GFCEKACAA
-314 TGAINFHQTE
+314 GAIKFDQKE
-324 EVITEKYGAIIV
+324 EIITEKYGAIIV
-336 ATGYNPIDLSK
+336 ATGYNPISLEK

-382 SDGNEPKEIVFV
+382 SDGKEPKTIVFV
-394 QCVGSRCSADSK
+394 QCVGSRCSADST

-413 KVCCMYT
+413 KICCMYT

-430 YPDTNITVFY
+430 YPDTNCYVFY
-440 IDVRTPGKN
+440 IDVRTPGKL

-489 LNRQVHIKADMVVLA
+489 LNKQVHIKADMVVLA

-583 NNPCTAHPNENMCN
+583 NDPCTAQPDENACN
-597 GCGQCANVCPYGA
+597 GCGQCQNVCPYGA
-610 ISYIDKDFRGPNR
+610 ISYVDKDFRGPNR

-629 VSQVNTAMCQG
+629 VSQVNSAMCHG

-649 SGAMDLNGFSN
+649 SGAMDLKGFSN
-660 NQILAEVDAVCQN
+660 KQILAEVDSV

>member
-34 VVFSTHYT
+34 VVYSTHYT
-42 YMCSSAGQKMIEDH
+42 YMCSSAGQQMIEDH
-56 IKNDKLTGVVLCS
+56 IKDDKLTGVVLCS

-77 TFRGC
+77 TFRSC
-82 AERAGLNPYKVEI
+82 AERAGLNPFKVEV
-95 ANIREQDSWVVKD
+95 ANIREQTSWVMKD
-108 MPKATEKAI
+108 MEQATEKAI

-125 KTILDAPLTPGET
+125 KTILDTPLIAGET
-138 PVVKRALVIGG
+138 PMTKRALVIGG

-168 IVEKKTT
+168 IVEKDYT
-175 VGGKMAM
+175 VGGKMAK

-210 RILSYSEV
+210 RILSASEV
-218 VGVKGYIG
+218 CRVSGYIG
-226 NFTIDIKR
+226 NFEIDIKR

-248 ACIEACPNKKVPN
+248 ACIEKCPNKKVPN
-261 EFNLNLNNRKAINIP
+261 AFNLGLNNRKAIDIP

-283 VAAISADYCL
+283 VANIDANYCL
-293 HMKGLEKGKDNVC
+293 HMKGLANGKDNVC
-306 GFCEKACG
+306 GFCEKACAA
-314 TGAINFHQTE
+314 GAIKFDQKE
-324 EVITEKYGAIIV
+324 EIITEKYGAIIV
-336 ATGYNPIDLSK
+336 ATGYNPISLEK
-347 FDEYAYSQSPDVVS
+347 FDEYAYNQSPDVVS

-382 SDGNEPKEIVFV
+382 SDGKEPKTIVFV
-394 QCVGSRCSADSK
+394 QCVGSRCSADST

-413 KVCCMYT
+413 KICCMYT

-430 YPDTNITVFY
+430 YPDTNCYVFY
-440 IDVRTPGKN
+440 IDVRTPGKL

-489 LNRQVHIKADMVVLA
+489 LNKQVHIKADMVVLA

-583 NNPCTAHPNENMCN
+583 NDPCTAQPDENACN

-610 ISYIDKDFRGPNR
+610 ISYVDKDFRGPNR

-629 VSQVNTAMCQG
+629 VSQVNSAMCHG

-649 SGAMDLNGFSN
+649 SGAMDLKGFSN
-660 NQILAEVDAVCQN
+660 KQILAEVDSV

>member
-21 VAKVAEELGKVDG
+21 VAKVAEELGKVNG
-34 VVFSTHYT
+34 VVYSTHYT

-56 IKNDKLTGVVLCS
+56 IKDDKLTGVVLCS

-77 TFRGC
+77 TFRAC
-82 AERAGLNPYKVEI
+82 AERAGLNPYKVEV
-95 ANIREQDSWVVKD
+95 ANIREQTSWVLKD
-108 MPKATEKAI
+108 VEKATEKAI
-117 ALGKAAIA
+117 ALGKAAVA
-125 KTILDAPLTPGET
+125 KSILDTPLTAGET
-138 PVVKRALVIGG
+138 PVTKRALVIGG

-168 IVEKKTT
+168 IVEKKPT

-226 NFTIDIKR
+226 NFSIDIKR
-234 HPRYVDETKCTGCG
+234 HARYVDETKCTGCG
-248 ACIEACPNKKVPN
+248 ECIEKCPMKKVPN
-261 EFNLNLNNRKAINIP
+261 DFNLNLNNKKAIYIP

-283 VAAISADYCL
+283 VATIDANYCL
-293 HMKGLEKGKDNVC
+293 HMQALAKGKDNVC

-314 TGAINFHQTE
+314 AGAINYKAQD

-336 ATGYNPIDLSK
+336 ATGYNPIELTK

-382 SDGNEPKEIVFV
+382 SDGKEPKNIVFV
-394 QCVGSRCSADSK
+394 QCVGSRCSADAT

-430 YPDTNITVFY
+430 YPDTNCYVFY

-473 TPQSDG
+473 TPMSDG

-489 LNRQVHIKADMVVLA
+489 LNRQIHIKADMVVLA

-583 NNPCTAHPNENMCN
+583 NNPCTAHPDENACN

-660 NQILAEVDAVCQN
+660 KQILAEVDSV

>member
-21 VAKVAEELGKVDG
+21 VKKVAEELGKVDG
-34 VVFSTHYT
+34 VVFSTNYT
-42 YMCSSAGQKMIEDH
+42 YMCSSAGQQMIEEH

-77 TFRGC
+77 TFRAC
-82 AERAGLNPYKVEI
+82 AQRAGLNAYKVEV
-95 ANIREQDSWVVKD
+95 ANIREQCSWVLKN
-108 MPKATEKAI
+108 PEEATEKAI

-125 KTILDAPLTPGET
+125 KTILDTPLVEGET
-138 PVVKRALVIGG
+138 PVTKRALVIGG

-218 VGVKGYIG
+218 CGVKGYIG
-226 NFTIDIKR
+226 NFQIDIKR
-234 HPRYVDETKCTGCG
+234 HPRFVDETKCTGCG

-261 EFNLNLNNRKAINIP
+261 EFNLNLNTRKAINIP

-283 VAAISADYCL
+283 VASIDEGYCL
-293 HMKGLEKGKDNVC
+293 HMKGLKNGKDNVC
-306 GFCEKACG
+306 GFCEKACAA
-314 TGAINFHQTE
+314 GAINFNQKE
-324 EVITEKYGAIIV
+324 EIITEKYGAIIV
-336 ATGYNPIDLSK
+336 ATGYNPIDLKK

-382 SDGNEPKEIVFV
+382 SDGKEPKNIVFV
-394 QCVGSRCSADSK
+394 QCVGSRCSADSS

-430 YPDTNITVFY
+430 YPDTNCYVFY

-473 TPQSDG
+473 TPLSDG

-583 NNPCTAHPNENMCN
+583 NNPCTAHPNENACN

-660 NQILAEVDAVCQN
+660 KQILAEVDAC

>member
-21 VAKVAEELGKVDG
+21 VAKVAEELGKVNG
-34 VVFSTHYT
+34 VVYSTHYT
-42 YMCSSAGQKMIEDH
+42 YMCSSAGQKMIEDKIH
-56 IKNDKLTGVVLCS
+56 ELNLTGVVLCS

-77 TFRGC
+77 TFRSC
-82 AERAGLNPYKVEI
+82 AERAGLNAYKVEV
-95 ANIREQDSWVVKD
+95 ANIREQCSWVMKEMGD
-108 MPKATEKAI
+108 ATEKAI
-117 ALGKAAIA
+117 ALGKAAVA
-125 KTILDAPLTPGET
+125 KTILDTPLIEGET
-138 PVVKRALVIGG
+138 SMTKRALVIGG

-168 IVEKKTT
+168 IVEKDYT
-175 VGGKMAM
+175 VGGKMAK

-218 VGVKGYIG
+218 AGVKGYIG
-226 NFTIDIKR
+226 NFEVDIKR

-248 ACIEACPNKKVPN
+248 ACIEKCPNKKVPN
-261 EFNLNLNNRKAINIP
+261 AFNLNLNNRKAIDIP

-293 HMKGLEKGKDNVC
+293 HMKGLKNGKDNVC
-306 GFCEKACG
+306 GFCEKACAA
-314 TGAINFHQTE
+314 GAINFHQE
-324 EVITEKYGAIIV
+324 ETMLTEKYGAIIV
-336 ATGYNPIDLSK
+336 ATGYNPISLEK

-382 SDGNEPKEIVFV
+382 SDGKEPKNIVFV
-394 QCVGSRCSADSK
+394 QCVGSRCSADST

-413 KVCCMYT
+413 KICCMYT

-473 TPQSDG
+473 TPLSDG

-583 NNPCTAHPNENMCN
+583 NNPCTANPNENACN

-610 ISYIDKDFRGPNR
+610 ISYIEKDFRGPNR
-623 TTITRH
+623 TTITRR
-629 VSQVNTAMCQG
+629 VSQVNKAMCHG

-649 SGAMDLNGFSN
+649 SGAMDLLGFSN
-660 NQILAEVDAVCQN
+660 KQILAEVDSV

>member
-21 VAKVAEELGKVDG
+21 VEKVAEELGKVDG
-34 VVFSTHYT
+34 VVYSTHYT

-56 IKNDKLTGVVLCS
+56 IKDDKLTGVVLCS

-77 TFRGC
+77 TFRAC
-82 AERAGLNPYKVEI
+82 AERAGLNQFKVEI
-95 ANIREQDSWVVKD
+95 ANIREQTSWVMKD
-108 MPKATEKAI
+108 MPQATEKAI

-125 KTILDAPLTPGET
+125 KTILDTPLTPGET
-138 PVVKRALVIGG
+138 LVTKRALVIGG

-168 IVEKKTT
+168 IVEKDYT
-175 VGGKMAM
+175 VGGKMAK

-218 VGVKGYIG
+218 CKVSGYIG
-226 NFTIDIKR
+226 NFEIDIKR

-248 ACIEACPNKKVPN
+248 ACIEKCPNKKVPN
-261 EFNLNLNNRKAINIP
+261 AFNLNLNNRKAIDIP

-283 VAAISADYCL
+283 VANIDANYCL
-293 HMKGLEKGKDNVC
+293 HMKGLANGKDNVC

-314 TGAINFHQTE
+314 VGAINFHQKE

-336 ATGYNPIDLSK
+336 ATGYNPISLEK
-347 FDEYAYSQSPDVVS
+347 FDEYAYNQSPDVVS

-382 SDGNEPKEIVFV
+382 SDGKEPKTIVFV
-394 QCVGSRCSADSK
+394 QCVGSRCSADST

-413 KVCCMYT
+413 KICCMYT

-430 YPDTNITVFY
+430 YPDTDCYVFY

-479 TLDVQGSDLI
+479 KLDVQGSDLI

-504 ASIEADK
+504 ASIEPDK
-511 SARPLATMLTT
+511 TARPLATMLTT

-583 NNPCTAHPNENMCN
+583 NDPCTAQPDENACN
-597 GCGQCANVCPYGA
+597 GCGQCINVCPYGA
-610 ISYIDKDFRGPNR
+610 ISYVDKDFRGPNR

-629 VSQVNTAMCQG
+629 VSQVNSAMCHG

-649 SGAMDLNGFSN
+649 SGAMDLKGFTN
-660 NQILAEVDAVCQN
+660 KQILAEVDSV